1 MQKNRKGW
9 IWRWMFTSVLS
20 LMAGVWLTGCGKT
33 ASDFIKGDTKGTS
46 QSFAV
51 AYLGYVEE
59 GDRQDIEG
67 WIRKNC
73 PILCADYPFL
83 TGIPEER
90 IVGKEPAELYCII
103 PGDSNISV
111 EVDHMELNLEEGI
124 MEKDACL
131 YQSDS
136 KEPFLVLCNGE
147 REGQNKTQILFQDAS
162 GTQTIWYPLMG
173 ENGQVMV
180 PITEEST
187 CLAKDITQYG
197 ELGSE
202 RYYDWYGRPCL
213 LRRSSCRTPAGRS
226 G

>member
-136 KEPFLVLCNGE
+136 TDPFSGCIRDADHMVSADGREWSGHGTDNG
-147 REGQNKTQILFQDAS
+147 GKYLS
-162 GTQTIWYPLMG
+162 G
-173 ENGQVMV
+173 
-180 PITEEST
+180 
-187 CLAKDITQYG
+187 K
-197 ELGSE
+197 
-202 RYYDWYGRPCL
+202 RYYTVW
-213 LRRSSCRTPAGRS
+213 
-226 G
+226 